1 MRRMGLSDLAQT
13 PWGYPTH
20 NEHFS
25 FVLALSMNLA
35 FNSGTFL
42 IREMAE
48 ERLLIFDKGLI
59 E

>member
-1 MRRMGLSDLAQT
+1 MRPMGLSDLAQT
-13 PWGYPTH
+13 PLGYPTH

-42 IREMAE
+42 IREIAE
-48 ERLLIFDKGLI
+48 ELLADIW
-59 E
+59 

>member
-1 MRRMGLSDLAQT
+1 MRPLGLSDLAQ
-13 PWGYPTH
+13 PARGYLTQ

-35 FNSGTFL
+35 FSSGT
-42 IREMAE
+42 
-48 ERLLIFDKGLI
+48 LLVRGMTEDPRVIFDKGLI